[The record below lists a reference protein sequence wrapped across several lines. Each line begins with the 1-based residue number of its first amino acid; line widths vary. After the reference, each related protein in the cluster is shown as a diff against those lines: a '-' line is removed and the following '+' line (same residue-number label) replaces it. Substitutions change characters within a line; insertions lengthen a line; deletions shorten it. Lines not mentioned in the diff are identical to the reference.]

1 MTQTNRLNIAEP
13 GGFWFFAYGSLMWDP
28 PFPPAD
34 SQPARIYGYHRSF
47 CVSSENY
54 RGTPEKPGLSL
65 GLDRGGS
72 CTGVALYINDAS
84 REHAIHEIEA
94 REMIYD
100 PIYICR
106 PVRLQLPN
114 ETVQGYALVV
124 NREERIFAG
133 RLDFEETA
141 RRIASSAGKRGP
153 NIDYLANT
161 VARLDDMNIS
171 EGHLHHLL
179 RRATQLRGGS

>member
-1 MTQTNRLNIAEP
+1 MTNRNRLNIDTP

-28 PFPPAD
+28 PFTPAAT
-34 SQPARIYGYHRSF
+34 QPARLFGYHRSF
-47 CVSSENY
+47 CVNSETY
-54 RGTPEKPGLSL
+54 RGTPENPGLSL

-72 CTGVALYINDAS
+72 CTGVALYIDAAS
-84 REHAIHEIEA
+84 RATAIREIEA
-94 REMIYD
+94 REMDDD

-106 PVRLQLPN
+106 PVRLKLPTQ
-114 ETVQGYALVV
+114 TVAGYALVV
-124 NREERIFAG
+124 NREDRIFAG

-141 RRIASSAGKRGP
+141 RRIATCSGNRGP

-161 VARLDDMNIS
+161 VARLDAMAIP

-179 RRATQLRGGS
+179 QRATQLRGDG

>member
-1 MTQTNRLNIAEP
+1 
-13 GGFWFFAYGSLMWDP
+13 
-28 PFPPAD
+28 
-34 SQPARIYGYHRSF
+34 
-47 CVSSENY
+47 
-54 RGTPEKPGLSL
+54 
-65 GLDRGGS
+65 
-72 CTGVALYINDAS
+72 
-84 REHAIHEIEA
+84 
-94 REMIYD
+94 
-100 PIYICR
+100 
-106 PVRLQLPN
+106 
-114 ETVQGYALVV
+114 VV

-179 RRATQLRGGS
+179 RRATQLRGDS